1 MSGKLIVLEGLDGSG
16 KATQTKLLCDALS
29 EQSIK
34 LRHISFPDY
43 DEPSSALVKM
53 YLGGKFG
60 KDPNAVNAYAASS
73 FYAVD
78 RFASYSEFWSDDYK
92 NGTAIVA
99 DRYTT
104 SNLVYQLSKL
114 PKMQWDSFIDW
125 VQDYEYNKLGLPK
138 PNIVL
143 YLDMPLQVS
152 QKLLNERYH
161 GDTNKK
167 DIHESNL
174 TYLNACHESAAYA
187 ANKLGWHV
195 ISCAD
200 GETPK
205 SMEQIHGECMKLVMG
220 DTHFI
225 C

>member
-16 KATQTKLLCDALS
+16 KATQTAMLCDSLL
-29 EQSIK
+29 K
-34 LRHISFPDY
+34 RGVTMRHISFPDY

-53 YLGGKFG
+53 YLGGEFG
-60 KDPNAVNAYAASS
+60 KNPNAVNAYAASS

-78 RFASYSEFWSDDYK
+78 RFASYAKFWGADYQ
-92 NGTAIVA
+92 NGTVIVA

-114 PKMQWDSFIDW
+114 PKMEWDSFIDW

-138 PNIVL
+138 PDVTL
-143 YLDMPLQVS
+143 YLDMPPLVS
-152 QKLLNERYH
+152 QKLLNQRYH

-174 TYLNACHESAAYA
+174 NYLAVCRESAAYA
-187 ANKLGWHV
+187 ANKLGWQV
-195 ISCAD
+195 INCAD
-200 GETPK
+200 GDHPK
-205 SMEQIHGECMKLVMG
+205 SIEQIHRECMRLIIG